1 MAEYEKSQFLK
12 DLVKWINT
20 QHVSGKPLISRAEF
34 YTSTFGNANWEK
46 GDGGADI
53 GADIAYNAPPEHKAT
68 VGGLQISNF
77 LNRSALVEDGLA
89 YFKDSLFLDYMLAM
103 YSNIK
108 ILDNGTSVEQGPEPI
123 EDIKIPRI
131 NKKQSAFL
139 YARNLLQHYQ
149 VYFTTTI
156 AYDKSNAFL
165 AKRINPYLM
174 VKPTEL
180 QFRKKGL
187 VELFHDH
194 LVAREPLDWTEKE
207 RRLFLLMSGQHYAK
221 NDLGYLNLMDTP
233 AANPGPVFENFYG
246 TKVLKFW
253 HDNFNAAAT
262 IEGAQETPELKALEG
277 YIGQIDL
284 QTFANHITHGS
295 DNDDLKTKIVPYT
308 KFLSAPTLLPPLV
321 GKIQID
327 KLLTMCLPS
336 YGFRDKSYAER
347 TKFGPE
353 DKVSIPIEN
362 NSEYQKN
369 FPKATTT
376 DVVSLNMKYLIGE
389 DRIEQLKNAKLTFIP
404 KTALGSKS
412 EIKSALTAIGF
423 DSSTDTWVKSKLVA
437 ADVGQKWQTGRFVG
451 PPAGPLFKIPK
462 DKNLL
467 QYSDKGVRD
476 KLASELGQ
484 ALANELGGGVQVTS
498 DEDYPTSGNDA
509 MWKPIQM
516 VSKVIQK
523 EFQAFQKRYEKYR
536 TTVQTTQFYTLSSLN
551 LTLEPYDD
559 DNPTTAFVVQLWID
573 AVNVAARK
581 AYEWLMVSQA
591 NSESMLRW
599 LVVRYY
605 AKQNKT
611 NDQIAELL
619 KDKGLDKDK
628 PTSQSN
634 TPYKIDLKP
643 PPSAAQKKLTKDEL
657 DEKVKQRRKNID
669 QCLLS
674 TNIEPLKNAYRSLI
688 DLEMRGKGDLKDSI
702 HWLTNS
708 QNLKF
713 TTSEPF
719 GGRFHLLE
727 HGEGQHTSIPNYI
740 GSPPGNEIA
749 SFLQMTP
756 DIMSALTPK
765 IRLHRIITDLN
776 GKDVETEFVFNN
788 YVSQDEVISLQN
800 SQNFEK
806 GRGAGIKSFSF
817 SYEGGTPATAKKDI
831 QAELVLFFQSFNE
844 LTKERGSIGRK
855 KRYRYIDL
863 LLYPHNDENVKPS
876 ETVHPNQFKPSN
888 FRIRADVGWN
898 PRTDDSFKSILSG
911 RGIKLEDF
919 NKSLFK
925 INKTFLL
932 NMIDHDIDFR
942 NDGTVEIKITYAA
955 YIESETRSS
964 NVNALSTPQIEFFRK
979 KQTMEIRKL
988 LETGKCESSEINTL
1002 LRLQASNESAYIRAA
1017 QGSIGRRMI
1026 LRKLQRTV
1034 FFDEKS
1040 VKEYLKDYSSTPPEL
1055 KNLNLAQSRR
1065 RKKGQ
1070 KEVNF
1075 YFLGDLLY
1083 TLMDC
1088 LYEPGKLGE
1097 RYNPEYDNT
1106 IKYNKRRPEL
1116 RSFVPLLSSFTYSDY
1131 NEKKESST
1139 PIFSANI
1146 ADIPISVRYFN
1157 EWYVEHVVK
1166 PERTVYPLMD
1176 FIRDL
1181 LKAVIDLMTDACINR
1196 QIDTSLMFQTAQY
1209 TALGKKYKNLYYDPL
1224 TVQRQETAKG
1234 FGSELIFDVNSEYN
1248 KKDSVLPFTSSDT
1261 DLNGKINPIG
1271 NYFNYTLLYAVSPLM
1286 STGHRGEGIRSKDEK
1301 RGTYHFQIGSSRGI
1315 LKTVNFSKTDM
1326 AYLREARFYNQGN
1339 YGLLQLGAVYN
1350 VTLELFGN
1358 TLFYP
1363 GMEIFIDPRSFGGP
1377 NWDPTAGG
1385 ANRSVANAL
1394 GIGGY
1399 HIITKVSSNIST
1411 SGFTTT
1417 VEAVFQYS
1425 GDQESRTM
1433 ALDGQTTNSVAYN
1446 IDDPPKSKDGPG
1458 DEVDTAT
1465 PRKSV
1470 RCVEVLNSSIQNSIK
1485 LNHQAKKNNK

>member
-1 MAEYEKSQFLK
+1 
-12 DLVKWINT
+12 
-20 QHVSGKPLISRAEF
+20 
-34 YTSTFGNANWEK
+34 
-46 GDGGADI
+46 
-53 GADIAYNAPPEHKAT
+53 
-68 VGGLQISNF
+68 
-77 LNRSALVEDGLA
+77 
-89 YFKDSLFLDYMLAM
+89 M

-108 ILDNGTSVEQGPEPI
+108 VLDDGTYTKQGPSAPPNTVQVA
-123 EDIKIPRI
+123 DVRRI
-131 NKKQSAFL
+131 GTAKRYTDFL
-139 YARNLLQHYQ
+139 YNKNKVVFENITNYIQ
-149 VYFTTTI
+149 
-156 AYDKSNAFL
+156 SNAFL
-165 AKRINPYLM
+165 TKRINPYLM
-174 VKPTEL
+174 ASDGD
-180 QFRKKGL
+180 FKGL
-187 VELFHDH
+187 TQLFYNHIKDT
-194 LVAREPLDWTEKE
+194 EPNNWTQDE
-207 RRLFLLMSGQHYAK
+207 RRLFLLMSGKRYEV
-221 NDLGYLNLMDTP
+221 NDLKYLNLMDANKDSPQEPFKTLYIP
-233 AANPGPVFENFYG
+233 A
-246 TKVLKFW
+246 LIKFW
-253 HDNFNAAAT
+253 HDKYNEVDTLEVRPEAADLIS
-262 IEGAQETPELKALEG
+262 IEE
-277 YIGQIDL
+277 YIGEFNV

-295 DNDDLKTKIVPYT
+295 NNDDLKTKIFPYT

-321 GKIQID
+321 GKIQIN
-327 KLLTMCLPS
+327 KFLTMCLPS

-353 DKVSIPIEN
+353 DKVSLLIEKN
-362 NSEYQKN
+362 PEYQKN

-376 DVVSLNMKYLIGE
+376 DVVSLDMKYLIGE

-404 KTALGSKS
+404 KTALGSES
-412 EIKSALTAIGF
+412 EIKSGLSATGF
-423 DSSTDTWVKSKLVA
+423 DSSTDTWVKSKLVTTS
-437 ADVGQKWQTGRFVG
+437 VGQKWQTGLFVG
-451 PPAGPLFKIPK
+451 PPAGPLFKIDK

-484 ALANELGGGVQVTS
+484 ALSNELGEEVDGQ
-498 DEDYPTSGNDA
+498 DYPTSGNDD
-509 MWKPIQM
+509 MWKPIRM
-516 VSKVIQK
+516 VSEVIRK
-523 EFQAFQKRYEKYR
+523 EFAELERRLKTFRDYAKALPDGGQIEEW
-536 TTVQTTQFYTLSSLN
+536 SLN
-551 LTLEPYDD
+551 LTLEPYDKNKD
-559 DNPTTAFVVQLWID
+559 VPFVLQLWID

-605 AKQNKT
+605 VKQNKT
-611 NDQIAELL
+611 NDEIAELL

-628 PTSQSN
+628 PTSQVD
-634 TPYKIDLKP
+634 TPYKVDLKP
-643 PPSAAQKKLTKDEL
+643 PPSAAQKKLTQDDL
-657 DEKVKQRRKNID
+657 DERVKQRRKNID

-674 TNIEPLKNAYRSLI
+674 TNIEPLKNAYRTLI
-688 DLEMRGKGDLKDSI
+688 DVEMSGRIDSRKHSI
-702 HWLTNS
+702 HWFTNNTNS
-708 QNLKF
+708 NF
-713 TTSEPF
+713 EASEPF

-765 IRLHRIITDLN
+765 IRLHRIITDFN

-788 YVSQDEVISLQN
+788 YVTQDEIASLQN

-844 LTKERGSIGRK
+844 LTKERGSTGRK

-898 PRTDDSFKSILSG
+898 PRTDDSFKSILSK

-964 NVNALSTPQIEFFRK
+964 SVNALSTPQIEFFRK
-979 KQTMEIRKL
+979 KQTMEIRDL
-988 LETGKCESSEINTL
+988 LEKGNCGSSEINTL

-1034 FFDEKS
+1034 FFDEES

-1055 KNLNLAQSRR
+1055 KDLNLAQTRR

-1088 LYEPGKLGE
+1088 LYEPGKLGK

-1131 NEKKESST
+1131 NEKKQSNT

-1248 KKDSVLPFTSSDT
+1248 KEDSVLPFTSSDT

-1315 LKTVNFSKTDM
+1315 LKTINFSKTDM

-1425 GDQESRTM
+1425 GDQESRTI
-1433 ALDGQTTNSVAYN
+1433 ALDGQTTKRVAYN
-1446 IDDPPKSKDGPG
+1446 IDDPPQNIDNP
-1458 DEVDTAT
+1458 DHEVDDAT
-1465 PRKSV
+1465 PKKSIK
-1470 RCVEVLNSSIQNSIK
+1470 CIEVLNSSIQSSIK
-1485 LNHQAKKNNK
+1485 LNHQAKKNKKK